1 MGRPV
6 YQNIR
11 DGHTRP
17 MSPEDARSIREDI
30 RELREAV
37 ATVERLQREANGRLG
52 KTEGR
57 VFEIELWR
65 ARLQGVAA
73 TSRVGWM
80 LAGGA
85 VTGVVVAMI
94 NNS

>member
-1 MGRPV
+1 M
-6 YQNIR
+6 
-11 DGHTRP
+11 TT
-17 MSPEDARSIREDI
+17 EDAHTIREDI
-30 RELREAV
+30 RDLREAV

-52 KTEGR
+52 KTEAR

>member
-1 MGRPV
+1 M
-6 YQNIR
+6 
-11 DGHTRP
+11 TT
-17 MSPEDARSIREDI
+17 EDAHTIRADI

-52 KTEGR
+52 KTEAR

-80 LAGGA
+80 IA
-85 VTGVVVAMI
+85 GVVVAMI

>member
-1 MGRPV
+1 MLGCLARA
-6 YQNIR
+6 
-11 DGHTRP
+11 GMTT
-17 MSPEDARSIREDI
+17 EDAHTIRADI

-85 VTGVVVAMI
+85 VTGVIVAMI

>member
-1 MGRPV
+1 M
-6 YQNIR
+6 
-11 DGHTRP
+11 TT
-17 MSPEDARSIREDI
+17 EDAQSIREDI

-52 KTEGR
+52 KIEGR

-73 TSRVGWM
+73 TSRVGWKIGR
-80 LAGGA
+80 AH
-85 VTGVVVAMI
+85 V
-94 NNS
+94 

>member
-1 MGRPV
+1 VARAGV
-6 YQNIR
+6 LTH
-11 DGHTRP
+11 D
-17 MSPEDARSIREDI
+17 PEDARSIREDI